1 MFPAPAMIA
10 AAPFP
15 GAGELSA
22 ALSALLWASAGIV
35 IARIRPA
42 LTAGAINYGKNL
54 VATVCFVL
62 LLWIVTGSPLPQG
75 LDAATAGIFAA
86 SGFLGLALCDTYL
99 MRSLLDIGP
108 QRMSTVLLCVPALAT
123 LLAVLPP
130 LSERAPGTVW
140 LGIAVCITGILLALR
155 RHPEH
160 DVDPIRFQR
169 GIRNAF
175 IAAIFQAAAVLLA
188 RYGLHKVQAPI
199 LSSAVVRMAAGTIG
213 LVVLGGLMGRVG
225 SWHRQLARPSA
236 AAMIFGASF
245 VGTFLG
251 ILFNQA
257 GLLWSTHAGVA
268 TTLNS
273 MLPIYLMPMSA
284 IYLKERF
291 GKRAILATLM
301 AVAGIALMMMG
312 S

>member
-1 MFPAPAMIA
+1 MSSVPLVLAG
-10 AAPFP
+10 APFP
-15 GAGELSA
+15 GAGELAA

-62 LLWIVTGSPLPQG
+62 LLWIVTGSPQPQG
-75 LDAATAGIFAA
+75 LDTSTIWIFAA
-86 SGFLGLALCDTYL
+86 SGFLGLALCDTFL

-123 LLAVLPP
+123 LLAVFPP
-130 LSERAPGTVW
+130 LSERAPWTVW
-140 LGIAVCITGILLALR
+140 LGIAVCIAGILLALR
-155 RHPEH
+155 RPPDH
-160 DVDPIRFQR
+160 DLDPIRFQR

-175 IAAIFQAAAVLLA
+175 IASIFQAAAVLLA
-188 RYGLHKVQAPI
+188 RYGLHEVQAPI
-199 LSSAVVRMAAGTIG
+199 LSSAVVRMAAGTVG
-213 LVVLGGLMGRVG
+213 LIVLGGFMGRIG

-251 ILFNQA
+251 ILSNQA
-257 GLLWSTHAGVA
+257 GLLWATHAGVA

-273 MLPIYLMPMSA
+273 LLPIYLLPLSA

-291 GKRAILATLM
+291 GKRAILATLV
-301 AVAGIALMMMG
+301 AVAGVALMMLG